1 MYIAKRE
8 GFGGTWD
15 YFETNVNDSPKWTK
29 HKSKAAVF
37 STQDEAISHANLS
50 GLYSIIL
57 EEVVND
63 DSTSEGQA

>member
-15 YFETNVNDSPKWTK
+15 YFQNNINDSPKWTK
-29 HKSKAAVF
+29 DKSKSAVF
-37 STQDEAISHANLS
+37 SNEDEAMKHANKS
-50 GLYSIIL
+50 GLYTIIL
-57 EEVVND
+57 EVVND